1 MCNQNEKGFVDP
13 LVTEGEHDHEFV
25 CTLTDSVCVFCG
37 VSQNTGTRP
46 ISSFNDTLKF

>member
-37 VSQNTGTRP
+37 VSQNTDIAGFP
-46 ISSFNDTLKF
+46 HVLSVL